1 MGWGLLRICIVGS
14 LRNVSGRLLAGWW
27 RTGEQRATSRGG
39 RSVRGGF
46 AAAAAHDD
54 DTTRVEESGA
64 VKMTEAQGRRGF
76 QEALGDLRSDVVKLA
91 ALVTESIGAGTHAL
105 LDADLALVDQLV
117 ADDQQINEL
126 HHHIELDAYRLL
138 AMQQPTAGDLRA
150 VLAVLRIL
158 HEIQLGADLMVT
170 TGKAARRLYPQQLPP
185 RVRGIL
191 ERMGNQAQVQMRT
204 AVDAFADRDLAR
216 AAALPDMDD
225 VMDDLQ
231 KDLFR
236 AILVADPAG
245 LDEGVLQR
253 AVEMALVGR
262 YYERVAD
269 HAVQIG
275 RWVSFMVTGELPRL
289 GGDSRAGTV

>member
-1 MGWGLLRICIVGS
+1 
-14 LRNVSGRLLAGWW
+14 
-27 RTGEQRATSRGG
+27 
-39 RSVRGGF
+39 
-46 AAAAAHDD
+46 
-54 DTTRVEESGA
+54 
-64 VKMTEAQGRRGF
+64 MTEAQGRHGF
-76 QEALGDLRSDVVKLA
+76 QEALDDLRSDVIKLA
-91 ALVTESIGAGTHAL
+91 ALVTEAIGAGTHAL
-105 LDADLALVDQLV
+105 LDADLTLVDQLIV
-117 ADDQQINEL
+117 DDRQINEL
-126 HHHIELDAYRLL
+126 NHHIELGAYRLL

-158 HEIQLGADLMVT
+158 HEIQLSADLMVT
-170 TGKAARRLYPQQLPP
+170 TGKAARRLYPQELPP

-191 ERMGNQAQVQMRT
+191 ERMGDQAQVQMRT
-204 AVDAFADRDLAR
+204 AVDAFADLDLAL

-236 AILVADPAG
+236 AILVADPTG

-253 AVEMALVGR
+253 AVQMALVGR

-275 RWVSFMVTGELPRL
+275 RWVAFMVTGELPRP
-289 GGDSRAGTV
+289 GDDNSTDTV

>member
-1 MGWGLLRICIVGS
+1 M
-14 LRNVSGRLLAGWW
+14 
-27 RTGEQRATSRGG
+27 TGT
-39 RSVRGGF
+39 
-46 AAAAAHDD
+46 
-54 DTTRVEESGA
+54 
-64 VKMTEAQGRRGF
+64 QGRQGF
-76 QEALGDLRSDVVKLA
+76 QEALDDLRGDVIKLA
-91 ALVTESIGAGTHAL
+91 ALVTEAIGAGTHAL
-105 LDADLALVDQLV
+105 LDADLALVDQLI
-117 ADDQQINEL
+117 ADDRQINEL
-126 HHHIELDAYRLL
+126 NHHIELGAYRLL

-158 HEIQLGADLMVT
+158 HEIQLSADLMVT
-170 TGKAARRLYPQQLPP
+170 TGKAARRLYPQELPP

-191 ERMGNQAQVQMRT
+191 ERMGDQAQVQMRT
-204 AVDAFADRDLAR
+204 AVDAFADLDLAL

-253 AVEMALVGR
+253 AVQMALVGR

-289 GGDSRAGTV
+289 GGEAGEDTV

>member
-1 MGWGLLRICIVGS
+1 
-14 LRNVSGRLLAGWW
+14 
-27 RTGEQRATSRGG
+27 
-39 RSVRGGF
+39 
-46 AAAAAHDD
+46 
-54 DTTRVEESGA
+54 
-64 VKMTEAQGRRGF
+64 MTEATGRHGF
-76 QEALGDLRSDVVKLA
+76 QEALDDLRGDVIKLA

-105 LDADLALVDQLV
+105 LDADLALVDQLI
-117 ADDQQINEL
+117 ADDRQINEL
-126 HHHIELDAYRLL
+126 NHHIELGAYRLL

-158 HEIQLGADLMVT
+158 HEIQLSADLMVT
-170 TGKAARRLYPQQLPP
+170 TGKAARRLYPQELHP

-191 ERMGNQAQVQMRT
+191 ERMGDQAQVQMRA
-204 AVDAFADRDLAR
+204 AVDAFADLDLAL

-236 AILVADPAG
+236 AILVADPSG

-253 AVEMALVGR
+253 AVQMALVGR

-275 RWVSFMVTGELPRL
+275 RWVAFMVTGELPRP
-289 GGDSRAGTV
+289 GEDTSDAV